1 MPTGGVFGFPPA
13 NLQSGATGAAG
24 TGPAAG
30 PGSVSDALG
39 AINNALRTPQ
49 QPQNGTMTGIGA
61 GGLVGVASTYTAPS
75 IKIYKDRQKYNEWE
89 FIFDMKSLMPGQG
102 GLPGLGQGA
111 PGSNQNGLPGQNGTG
126 SNGPGSN
133 GSPFS
138 PGAGAS
144 PTSSPLGTPP
154 TSTIH
159 P

>member
-1 MPTGGVFGFPPA
+1 MA
-13 NLQSGATGAAG
+13 
-24 TGPAAG
+24 
-30 PGSVSDALG
+30 
-39 AINNALRTPQ
+39 
-49 QPQNGTMTGIGA
+49 GIGA

-102 GLPGLGQGA
+102 GLLGLGQGA
-111 PGSNQNGLPGQNGTG
+111 PGSNQNGQPGQNGLPGQNGTG

-138 PGAGAS
+138 PGAAAS